1 MPSIV
6 FLYQITQFT
15 IMLILYEIKF
25 LVFQFITTHTHTHT
39 HPVSLPAPLETLT

>member
-39 HPVSLPAPLETLT
+39 PFLFPPLWKP

>member
-25 LVFQFITTHTHTHT
+25 LVFQFKTTHTHTHT
-39 HPVSLPAPLETLT
+39 PFLFPPLWKP